1 MITTRQ
7 SLIATAIA
15 ALLLSACS
23 TVPERHVAL
32 DQARQQFAMVQA
44 DPQSNQHAGDE
55 LRRARSALQLAEQ
68 AQQDRKPRVEID
80 HLAYLATQRIALTQ
94 ASAETRRAQAQVAGA
109 AAERDRMLMAQRTQE
124 ADRAERALVQ
134 SQQQGQ
140 IKDQQL
146 AQADRELAQA
156 GRDANAVAAQAD
168 RDAMARAAQEARDQA
183 QIGNLEQQLR
193 ELDARKTE
201 RGHVLTL
208 GDMLF
213 DSGRA
218 TLQPG
223 AQSRITR
230 LSEFLQRH
238 PQQRADIEGFT
249 DSQGSEESNQL
260 LSERRAN
267 AVMQALVSRG
277 VAADRLSPRGQG
289 EAMPVAS
296 NDSAAGRQANRRV
309 EVVFPLVSG
318 ISSMAAPGGTS
329 R

>member
-1 MITTRQ
+1 MNTARQ
-7 SLIATAIA
+7 SLIATATA
-15 ALLLSACS
+15 LLLLSACS
-23 TVPERHVAL
+23 SVPERHVAL
-32 DQARQQFAMVQA
+32 DQARQQFTLLQA
-44 DPQSNQHAGDE
+44 DPAASQHAGDE

-68 AQQDRKPRVEID
+68 AQQDRKPRAEID

-94 ASAETRRAQAQVAGA
+94 ASAETRRAQALVAGA
-109 AAERDRMLMAQRTQE
+109 SAERDRMLMTQRTLE
-124 ADRAERALVQ
+124 AERAERALLQ

-140 IKDQQL
+140 MKDRQL
-146 AQADRELAQA
+146 AQAE
-156 GRDANAVAAQAD
+156 RDALAGAAQG
-168 RDAMARAAQEARDQA
+168 ARDQA
-183 QIGNLEQQLR
+183 QIGDLEQQLR

-223 AQSRITR
+223 AQSRINR
-230 LSEFLQRH
+230 LAEFLQRH
-238 PQQRADIEGFT
+238 PQQRVDIEGYT

-260 LSERRAN
+260 LSERRAA
-267 AVMQALVSRG
+267 AVMQALVRRG

-296 NDSAAGRQANRRV
+296 NDNAAGRQANRRV
-309 EVVFPLVSG
+309 ELVFPLLVRS
-318 ISSMAAPGGTS
+318 SSMAAPGPQS
-329 R
+329 K